1 MGKKIRMFPF
11 LFRTGKFKDGN
22 EVMRLIKDGKV
33 KVDDRVIINP
43 IFEFRPNTKSV
54 YINGKKIE
62 GQKEELYFI
71 FNKPQGVICQKN
83 DPKGRPSIWDWLKSH
98 SDLKEEEIN
107 SLVSVGR
114 IDINTEGLLILTNDS
129 SIVNHVLQPKNH
141 IEKEYYAI
149 VKDFLSDKAVSQLEE
164 GIDIIVGYKGK
175 KKKIHALPAKVRI
188 LSRNQSKSEIMLEIC
203 EGKRRQVREML
214 NAVGNPVTF
223 LRRER
228 IGKILLEDL
237 KVGKIK
243 NISKEEIQNLLF
255 K

>member
-1 MGKKIRMFPF
+1 MGKKIRIFPF
-11 LFRTGKFKDGN
+11 LLRTGKFKDSN
-22 EVMRLIKDGKV
+22 EVMKLIKDGKV
-33 KVDDRVIINP
+33 KVGDRVITNLM
-43 IFEFRPNTKSV
+43 FQFRPNTKPV
-54 YINGKKIE
+54 YVNNEKIE

-83 DPKGRPSIWDWLKSH
+83 DSKGRPSIWDWLESH

-141 IEKEYYAI
+141 IEKEYYTV
-149 VKDFLSDKAVSQLEE
+149 VKNFLSDKAVSQLEQ
-164 GIDIIVGYKGK
+164 GINITVGYKGK

-188 LSRNQSKSEIMLEIC
+188 LSRNQSKSEIMIEIC

-214 NAVGNPVTF
+214 NTVGNPVTF

-243 NISKEEIQNLLF
+243 SISKEEIQNLL
-255 K
+255 